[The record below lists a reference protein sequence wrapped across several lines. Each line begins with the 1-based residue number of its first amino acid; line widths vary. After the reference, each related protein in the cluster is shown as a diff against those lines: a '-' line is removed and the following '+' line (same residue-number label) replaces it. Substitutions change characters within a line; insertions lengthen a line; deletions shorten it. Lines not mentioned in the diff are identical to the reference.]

1 MVGITAY
8 GGYIP
13 RQRLDRVAIFQAMG
27 WFAPAIIQF
36 AQGEKAMCNW
46 DEDAFT
52 MAVAASR
59 DCLQGLDRSA
69 LEAVY
74 LASTTLPFADRQ
86 NAGMLSAALNLGP
99 RVVCA
104 DHTGSLKAATSALLS
119 ALDAVRA
126 GDRKNVLVT
135 ASDRRETR
143 SAYLYEMWFGD
154 GAASLTVGSEGVIAE
169 FKGSYS
175 VSHDLVDHYR
185 ASDHRYDYTWE
196 ERWVRDL
203 GYARIIPE
211 AIEGLLARTGVKIE
225 QVAKVVF
232 PCLFKGEMR
241 SIAKRMGF
249 ADRLADN
256 LHEVCGETGAAH
268 PFVLLVNALQ
278 EAKPGDRIIAASFG
292 QGSDAL
298 LFEVTDAIA
307 GLPPRRGIKGALADR
322 KPVNNYL
329 KYLKFRDLLQT
340 EMGIRAEAPT
350 QTAMTVLYRKNRMLM
365 GLVGGRCEKCGTPQF
380 PRSLVCVNPECN
392 AFHSQK
398 DYEFAER
405 TGRIKAYTSDLLSV
419 SVSPPNCYGMV
430 QFEGGGR
437 MLVDFTDCEV
447 GDLAVGRPVVMA
459 LRKRYEDRERG
470 FHGYFWKAIPG
481 GSEG

>member
-27 WFAPAIIQF
+27 WFAPATIQF
-36 AQGEKAMCNW
+36 AQGEKSMCNW

-59 DCLQGLDRSA
+59 DCLLGQDRGALD
-69 LEAVY
+69 AVY

-86 NAGMLSAALNLGP
+86 NAGMLSAALNLGCQ
-99 RVVCA
+99 VVCA

-126 GDRKNVLVT
+126 GDRKNVLVA
-135 ASDRRETR
+135 ASDRREAK

-154 GAASLTVGSEGVIAE
+154 GAASLTVGSEGVLAE

-175 VSHDLVDHYR
+175 VSRDLVDHYR
-185 ASDHRYDYTWE
+185 ASDHSYDYTWE

-203 GYARIIPE
+203 GYAEIIPE
-211 AIEGLLARTGVKIE
+211 VIEGLLLRTGVKME
-225 QVAKVVF
+225 EVAKVVF

-241 SIAKRMGF
+241 SISKRMGF

-256 LHEVCGETGAAH
+256 MHEVCGETGAAH

-278 EAKPGDRIIAASFG
+278 EAKPGDKIIVASFG

-298 LFEVTDAIA
+298 LFEVTGGIEE
-307 GLPPRRGIKGALADR
+307 LPPRQGIKGALAHR
-322 KPVNNYL
+322 QPVNNYL
-329 KYLKFRDLLQT
+329 KYLKFRDLMQT

-350 QTAMTVLYRKNRMLM
+350 QTAMTVLYRKNAMLM
-365 GLVGGRCEKCGTPQF
+365 GLVGGKCEKCGIAQF
-380 PRSLVCVNPECN
+380 PKSPVCVNPDCN
-392 AFHSQK
+392 AFHSQQ
-398 DYEFAER
+398 DYPFAER
-405 TGRIKAYTSDLLSV
+405 AGRIMAYTADLLSV
-419 SVSPPNCYGMV
+419 SVAPPNCYGMI

-437 MLVDFTDCEV
+437 MLVDFTDCQA
-447 GDLAVGRPVVMA
+447 GDLAVGREVVMA
-459 LRKRYEDRERG
+459 LRKRYEDKERG
-470 FHGYFWKAIPG
+470 FHGYFWKAVP
-481 GSEG
+481 SQSKS

>member
-13 RQRLDRVAIFQAMG
+13 RQRLDRIAIFQSMG

-36 AQGEKAMCNW
+36 AQGEKSMCNW

-59 DCLQGLDRSA
+59 DCLQGTDRTALD
-69 LEAVY
+69 AVY

-86 NAGMLSAALNLGP
+86 NAGMISAALNLGSQ
-99 RVVCA
+99 VVCA
-104 DHTGSLKAATSALLS
+104 DHTGSLKAGTSALIS

-154 GAASLTVGSEGVIAE
+154 GAASLLVGSENVIAE
-169 FKGSYS
+169 FKGSHS
-175 VSHDLVDHYR
+175 VSRDLVDHYR
-185 ASDHRYDYTWE
+185 ASDHKYDYTWE
-196 ERWVRDL
+196 ERWVRDI
-203 GYARIIPE
+203 GYGKIIPE
-211 AIEGLLARTGVKIE
+211 AIEGLLARTGVKLD

-256 LHEVCGETGAAH
+256 LHEACGETGAAH

-278 EAKPGDRIIAASFG
+278 EAKAGDKIIVASFG

-307 GLPPRRGIKGALADR
+307 KLPPRQGIKGALANK

-329 KYLKFRDLLQT
+329 KYLKFRDLMKT

-350 QTAMTVLYRKNRMLM
+350 QTAMTVLYRKNAMLM
-365 GLVGGRCEKCGTPQF
+365 GLVGGKCEKCGTPQF
-380 PRSLVCVNPECN
+380 PKSPICVNPACN
-392 AFHSQK
+392 AFHSQQ

-405 TGRIKAYTSDLLSV
+405 KGNIKAYTADLLSV

-447 GDLAVGRPVVMA
+447 GDLAVGGPVVMT

-470 FHGYFWKAIPG
+470 FHGYFWKAIPCQ
-481 GSEG
+481 SEG